1 MNGAKGHPLLWTA
14 PLPAQGNRVSVFPPE
29 ELLEVENDSGGNAQV
44 VLRLIVTV
52 GDFWQMRQEIV
63 ELQRAD

>member
-1 MNGAKGHPLLWTA
+1 MQGATRFKWLA
-14 PLPAQGNRVSVFPPE
+14 PLPAPGNRVLVVPPE
-29 ELLEVENDSGGNAQV
+29 ELFEVENDSGGNAQI

-52 GDFWQMRQEIV
+52 GDFRQMGQEIV

>member
-1 MNGAKGHPLLWTA
+1 M
-14 PLPAQGNRVSVFPPE
+14 FPPE